1 MRRKKV
7 CFVGYGSTEYSRKSE
22 ESLLGQYAI
31 AIRAALNQTGLK
43 KKDINGLS
51 VTTQA
56 SPDTA
61 PHVAEQLGFEL
72 DWVLNADYGGA
83 SGVGAVSR
91 AADAIECGHLDIA
104 LLLAG
109 NSFDRSVAHQRQ
121 LEYQRGN
128 FVDVYGYGGP
138 NSLMALIQRLHM
150 ENFGTTLEQVGKI
163 AVAQRFNAI
172 NNPQAL
178 FREPMSMQDYL
189 NSRMISDPV
198 RLFDCVMPCS
208 GAECIILA
216 SEEKAKQLT
225 DKLVYLVTDAEKVH
239 YQVANMLP
247 EKTTFGMK
255 LVGEKIFSEVKR
267 EDIDLFEIYDDYPIA
282 VMIQIEDFGYC
293 KKGDGGK
300 FVDAHDLTYKGDF
313 PVNTGGGELS
323 VGQAG
328 LAGGFLHVVEA
339 LRQLRGEADGH
350 QVAKAERALV
360 TGIGWLNYGRN
371 LGTTSC
377 AGHGKEKVM
386 AEARAPQ
393 KSLPK
398 INPVDRP
405 FWEGARNNKF
415 LLQKC
420 KSCGKVQFFP
430 RVACVDCFGE
440 VDLVRSQRH
449 RQDSQLHAGAR
460 AAQPGVQR
468 RSADLLH
475 QRDSRRRRH
484 HRKPPA
490 RRQQGKGQDGRPGQ
504 GALRTDAQSGDQ
516 AAVL

>member
-31 AIRAALNQTGLK
+31 AIRAALSQTGLK

-178 FREPMSMQDYL
+178 FREPMSMADYL

-225 DKLVYLVTDAEKVH
+225 DKLVYLVTDAEKIH

-255 LVGEKIFSEVKR
+255 LVGEKIFAEVKR

-371 LGTTSC
+371 LGTTS
-377 AGHGKEKVM
+377 ALVM
-386 AEARAPQ
+386 E
-393 KSLPK
+393 
-398 INPVDRP
+398 
-405 FWEGARNNKF
+405 
-415 LLQKC
+415 
-420 KSCGKVQFFP
+420 
-430 RVACVDCFGE
+430 
-440 VDLVRSQRH
+440 
-449 RQDSQLHAGAR
+449 
-460 AAQPGVQR
+460 R
-468 RSADLLH
+468 R
-475 QRDSRRRRH
+475 
-484 HRKPPA
+484 K
-490 RRQQGKGQDGRPGQ
+490 
-504 GALRTDAQSGDQ
+504 
-516 AAVL
+516 